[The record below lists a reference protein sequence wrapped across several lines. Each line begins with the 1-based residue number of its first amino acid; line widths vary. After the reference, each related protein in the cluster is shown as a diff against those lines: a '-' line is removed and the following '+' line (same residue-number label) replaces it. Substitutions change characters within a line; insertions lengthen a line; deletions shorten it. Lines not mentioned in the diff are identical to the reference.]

1 MVMHLTLLV
10 PSVILM
16 AALTTGYEVCS
27 LEINKLVVRVINC

>member
-1 MVMHLTLLV
+1 MVIHLMLLV

-16 AALTTGYEVCS
+16 AALTTGNEVCS